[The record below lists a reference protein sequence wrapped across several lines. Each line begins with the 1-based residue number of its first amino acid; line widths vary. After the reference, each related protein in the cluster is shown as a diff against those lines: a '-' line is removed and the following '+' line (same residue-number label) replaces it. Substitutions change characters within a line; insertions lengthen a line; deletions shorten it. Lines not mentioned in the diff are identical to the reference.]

1 MPRTLNRRCF
11 MGVLKGCKFLLAHQ
25 LLFSRNWRLAK
36 STLSGDTVHNFY
48 KNGEKVLVLFIN
60 TRNLTIEDAMEA

>member
-1 MPRTLNRRCF
+1 

-25 LLFSRNWRLAK
+25 LLFSRNWRLSK
-36 STLSGDTVHNFY
+36 STLSGDIVHNFY
-48 KNGEKVLVLFIN
+48 RNGEKVLVLFIN